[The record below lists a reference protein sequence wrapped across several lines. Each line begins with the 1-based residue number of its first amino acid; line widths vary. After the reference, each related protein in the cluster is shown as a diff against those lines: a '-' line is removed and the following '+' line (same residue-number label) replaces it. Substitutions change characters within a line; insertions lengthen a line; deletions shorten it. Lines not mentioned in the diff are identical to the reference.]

1 LADVGGTCAA
11 GGSGSA
17 TAPFVYQP
25 KVKASSRLELEED
38 AHRLEQRQ
46 KQIDLGK
53 NTLGYQRYL
62 SAVPRASRDKTN
74 ASHPRTPDKL
84 AKQSK
89 RAFFGQIRAWRR
101 ALHTWD
107 PSAGEGQTVVEV
119 RAPPAAAA
127 PSEPPDA
134 PEDEAEGDKR
144 GAEGDSQQ
152 SAGPA
157 PGTAVS
163 IFDSLE
169 EDDML

>member
-1 LADVGGTCAA
+1 
-11 GGSGSA
+11 
-17 TAPFVYQP
+17 VYQP

-46 KQIDLGK
+46 KQLDLGK

-89 RAFFGQIRAWRR
+89 RAFDGQVKAWRR
-101 ALHTWD
+101 VLHTWD
-107 PSAGEGQTVVEV
+107 SRAGEGQTVVEV
-119 RAPPAAAA
+119 RAAA
-127 PSEPPDA
+127 PSEPPEA
-134 PEDEAEGDKR
+134 PEDEHGAEGGERDAEGGERERDAEGD
-144 GAEGDSQQ
+144 AQQ

-169 EDDML
+169 EDDLL